1 SGGLAVVVC
10 RAAALRAGGR
20 ADRVAARG
28 GLPRLRELLAA
39 GVDVVLGSGGPA
51 PDGSP
56 LGSANLLQAAWLAA
70 YAAHLGVPAALD
82 RVRSMITDAAARALG
97 LEAGYG

>member
-1 SGGLAVVVC
+1 ARGIAVVVGPS
-10 RAAALRAGGR
+10 AALGAGGR
-20 ADRVAARG
+20 ADRVAARR

-39 GVDVVLGSGGPA
+39 GVDVVLASGGPA

-56 LGSANLLQAAWLAA
+56 LGSADLLQAAWLAA
-70 YAAHLGVPAALD
+70 YATYLGVPAALE